1 MKQLWNKYAIK
12 GFFGWESFKWH
23 LREIA
28 ATFSN
33 KPSYYSSKRI
43 ERALLFLVALSL
55 HSLYFY
61 THRTTLTPEQVLL
74 LTGPLFVFAGYSMA
88 QTQVEKKRREE
99 KEEPKT
105 GDNNEET
112 LP

>member
-1 MKQLWNKYAIK
+1 MKEIWRKYAVN
-12 GFFGWESFKWH
+12 GFFGWESIKWH

-33 KPSYYSSKRI
+33 KPSYYSAKRI
-43 ERALLFLVALSL
+43 ERALLFLVALAL
-55 HSLYFY
+55 HALYIY
-61 THRTTLTPEQVLL
+61 THRSTLTPEQVLL

-88 QTQVEKKRREE
+88 QTQIEKKRREE
-99 KEEPKT
+99 KPA
-105 GDNNEET
+105 GDNNEEV